1 MVLVLTKLSKWF
13 LIFFLLLV
21 IARGNALGV
30 SPTLLTISPQ
40 QSVANLIL
48 NNEKAEPVTIQLEMV
63 RWQQIKGK
71 DVYTATE
78 ALIATPQIFILPP
91 NGSQTVR
98 LGQENP
104 SFGEHE
110 QAYRLFIQEV
120 VPKLNIKRKGELRMA
135 LRISL
140 PVIIKAA
147 TPVRQKLS
155 WQVLTPHSPM
165 LRLRAENKGTNVLFI
180 NLLQAY
186 TRGKQPATKPEV
198 TFVYLLPGSKAE
210 WTLPALTKN
219 KVTSIKAF
227 INDQTS
233 VINVD

>member
-1 MVLVLTKLSKWF
+1 M
-13 LIFFLLLV
+13 FFLLHV
-21 IARGNALGV
+21 MSRGNALGV

-40 QSVANLIL
+40 QSVANLTL
-48 NNEKAEPVTIQLEMV
+48 SNEKSEPVTIQLEMV

-71 DVYTATE
+71 DVYTDTE

-91 NGSQTVR
+91 NGTQIVR
-98 LGQENP
+98 LGLENP
-104 SFGEHE
+104 LFGEQE

-120 VPKLNIKRKGELRMA
+120 VPKLNIKRKSGLRMA

-140 PVIIKAA
+140 PVIIKAEA
-147 TPVRQKLS
+147 PVRQKLQWHVVRQGS
-155 WQVLTPHSPM
+155 M
-165 LRLRAENKGTNVLFI
+165 LKLRAENKGNNVLFI

-186 TRGKQPATKPEV
+186 AREQQPVTKPQT
-198 TFVYLLPGSKAE
+198 TFVYLLPGSKNE
-210 WTLPALTKN
+210 WAFPALTKN
-219 KVTSIKAF
+219 KVSSIKAF